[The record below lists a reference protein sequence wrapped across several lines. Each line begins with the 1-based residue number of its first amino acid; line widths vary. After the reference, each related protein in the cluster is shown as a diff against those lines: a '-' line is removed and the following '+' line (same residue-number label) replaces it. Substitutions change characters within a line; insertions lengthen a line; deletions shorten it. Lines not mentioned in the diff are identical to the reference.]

1 MDPIFQA
8 PDWSS
13 TSATMESL
21 HYGAMRIGKALARSL
36 TLLPGVA
43 GQQALSLL
51 TTENLWTTAVILA
64 FWIFASVVGG
74 PIGLA
79 VNGVLI
85 ALALYQIPQL
95 AKELGTLLRDGI
107 TQAATAQTD
116 ADLDVAAKTMAT
128 LLSTV
133 GVEVLQVFVTHRIF
147 LVTKP
152 RILKRFKVP
161 TEIEAERGR
170 AKTAAERAEKAR
182 KTELA
187 ERAKQEEAAR
197 KRESAAEK
205 AKRMTATAAEVAA
218 AAGVQ
223 PAADI
228 AGEVLPAVGLAAL
241 GIVGLGTV
249 VAVAVMANKDK
260 ANER

>member
-1 MDPIFQA
+1 MDPIYQA

-13 TSATMESL
+13 TSATIESL
-21 HYGAMRIGKALARSL
+21 HYGAIRIGKALARSL
-36 TLLPGVA
+36 SFLPSVA

-79 VNGVLI
+79 VNGILI
-85 ALALYQIPQL
+85 ALALYQIPEL
-95 AKELGTLLRDGI
+95 AKELGTLLKDGL
-107 TQAATAQTD
+107 TQAAEARGE
-116 ADLDVAAKTMAT
+116 ADIDVAAKTLAT

-133 GVEVLQVFVTHRIF
+133 GVEALQLFVTHRIF

-161 TEIEAERGR
+161 KEIEAERTR
-170 AKTAAERAEKAR
+170 AKSTTEAAEKAR
-182 KTELA
+182 KSGLA
-187 ERAKQEEAAR
+187 EAKR
-197 KRESAAEK
+197 KAESAAEK
-205 AKRMTATAAEVAA
+205 AKRMATTAAEVAA
-218 AAGVQ
+218 AAGVK

-228 AGEVLPAVGLAAL
+228 AGDVLPTIGLAAI
-241 GIVGLGTV
+241 GVVGLGTV
-249 VAVAVMANKDK
+249 VAVAVLANKDK
-260 ANER
+260 ANDG